1 MGDRFDLR
9 GAHVS
14 GSAVGSHS
22 RVYHQSGPEL
32 SVADLLAALVAAQ
45 PDIVA
50 AAPESD
56 REEVRAEV
64 GKIEEELRRDTPRGT
79 VVANRWQTVTTVI
92 GAISEPLTKIT
103 ELIAKLFG

>member
-22 RVYHQSGPEL
+22 RVHHQSGPEV
-32 SVADLLAALVAAQ
+32 SVADLLAALAAAR

-50 AAPESD
+50 AAPEAD
-56 REEVRAEV
+56 RDEVRAEV
-64 GKIEEELRRDTPRGT
+64 GKIEAELRRDTPRGT
-79 VVANRWQTVTTVI
+79 VVGNRWQTVTTVV
-92 GAISEPLTKIT
+92 GAVSEPLAKIT
-103 ELIAKLFG
+103 ELVVKLFG